1 MAGTVQE
8 VCGAAFGGMVQLLPT
23 RRAISGESDDG
34 PGPAGGQAAQYV
46 VTDDVQETVPVR
58 RAEVRV
64 EREPIT
70 DENHDAAMTPPDIT
84 EAEYEVILHEEGPV
98 VQTQAIPVEG
108 VRLATE
114 EQTGGETATGEV
126 REEKIKA
133 DTPDDGTRKR

>member
-1 MAGTVQE
+1 
-8 VCGAAFGGMVQLLPT
+8 
-23 RRAISGESDDG
+23 
-34 PGPAGGQAAQYV
+34 
-46 VTDDVQETVPVR
+46 
-58 RAEVRV
+58 
-64 EREPIT
+64 
-70 DENHDAAMTPPDIT
+70 
-84 EAEYEVILHEEGPV
+84 VILHEEGPV